1 MIQLNQHATPDPEV
15 VVTELEGL
23 EGKEAVL
30 LHLGTKMYFTLNET
44 GLRIWQML
52 NSGLTP
58 EEISEQFLKEF
69 DISPEKAKESILN
82 LIDEL
87 ITEKLVKVADGWSD

>member
-1 MIQLNQHATPDPEV
+1 MIQLNQHVTPDPEV
-15 VVTELEGL
+15 VITELEGA
-23 EGKEAVL
+23 KEAVL

-58 EEISEQFLKEF
+58 GEISKRFSGEF
-69 DISPEKAKESILN
+69 DVSPEKAKESVLN

-87 ITEKLVKVADGWSD
+87 ITEKLVKVADG

>member
-1 MIQLNQHATPDPEV
+1 MLGLNYKVVPDKDV
-15 VVTELEGL
+15 IVTEL

-44 GLRIWQML
+44 GLCIWQML

-58 EEISEQFLKEF
+58 GEISERFLSEF
-69 DISPEKAKESILN
+69 DVSPEKARESVLN
-82 LIDEL
+82 LINEL
-87 ITEKLVKVADGWSD
+87 IQEKLVKVVDG